1 LGIGTG
7 RIESVACDADAYL
20 PLIGLGK
27 IRERVL
33 QDSLPQ
39 LLLLATMQ
47 EKILKRE
54 ER

>member
-27 IRERVL
+27 IREKVL

-39 LLLLATMQ
+39 LLLLAMQ